1 MRVYRYQLCGCCTR
15 GPITVIMQRLTRIV
29 IRTID
34 RYIDL
39 NSHHRC
45 IIRKLGG
52 NAFHSFLNSHIQIP
66 YTPLI
71 VDIGP

>member
-1 MRVYRYQLCGCCTR
+1 
-15 GPITVIMQRLTRIV
+15 MQRLTRIV

-34 RYIDL
+34 RYVDL

-45 IIRKLGG
+45 FIRKLGG

>member
-1 MRVYRYQLCGCCTR
+1 MRVYHYQLCGVVR
-15 GPITVIMQRLTRIV
+15 GRIHSHHAKINLDCDWHNWPINA
-29 IRTID
+29 
-34 RYIDL
+34 DL
-39 NSHHRC
+39 DSHHRC
-45 IIRKLGG
+45 IIRRLGG